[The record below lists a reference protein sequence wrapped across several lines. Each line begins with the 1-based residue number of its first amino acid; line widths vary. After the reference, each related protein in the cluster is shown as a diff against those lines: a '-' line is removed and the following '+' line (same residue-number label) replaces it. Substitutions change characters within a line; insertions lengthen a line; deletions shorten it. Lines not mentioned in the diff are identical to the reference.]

1 MIYRPRAVCRASSR
15 AGAGASFLVRFGIV
29 QNNIVE
35 SNLTYCIDRQM
46 DRGKQQRPA
55 PIGAEVWRMTL
66 PPLRMIGPGY
76 VKLRE
81 PAPDRG
87 RLDGLLVVMFRL

>member
-1 MIYRPRAVCRASSR
+1 
-15 AGAGASFLVRFGIV
+15 
-29 QNNIVE
+29 
-35 SNLTYCIDRQM
+35 M
-46 DRGKQQRPA
+46 DGGKQQRPA